1 MIAPEGKIILIPLLL
16 FVLAGTGIQ
25 TYYPSEGLKW
35 INLSF
40 AVLTLFSIYFFRD
53 PQRIPPNNNG
63 FLSPADGTVVQ
74 IIDVED
80 EEIGSAKQISIF
92 LSIFNVH
99 RQRVPLSGKVI
110 SKQYNSGKFLAAFNH
125 KASLDNEQMV
135 VKFETENGKQ
145 YKIKQIAGLIARR
158 IINYMEPEIM
168 VQRGERL
175 GFIRF
180 GSRVDIIVPADF
192 QINVNLGDAV
202 LGNQTII
209 GRFK

>member
-1 MIAPEGKIILIPLLL
+1 MIAPEGKIIIIPLLL

-25 TYYPSEGLKW
+25 AYYPSEGLKW
-35 INLSF
+35 INLAL
-40 AVLTLFSIYFFRD
+40 AVLTLFSLYFFRD

-135 VKFETENGKQ
+135 VTFETENGKQ

-158 IINYMEPEIM
+158 IFNYMEPEFM

-180 GSRVDIIVPADF
+180 GSRIDIIVPADF
-192 QINVNLGDAV
+192 QISVNLGDAV

-209 GRFK
+209 GRF

>member
-25 TYYPSEGLKW
+25 AYYPSEGLKW
-35 INLSF
+35 INLAF
-40 AVLTLFSIYFFRD
+40 AVLTLFSMYFFRD

-63 FLSPADGTVVQ
+63 FLSPTDGKVVQ

-80 EEIGSAKQISIF
+80 EEIGPAKQISIF
-92 LSIFNVH
+92 LSVFNVH

-158 IINYMEPEIM
+158 IFNYMEPEIM

-180 GSRVDIIVPADF
+180 GSRVDIIVPTDF
-192 QINVNLGDAV
+192 QIKVSLGDAV

-209 GRFK
+209 GRF

>member
-1 MIAPEGKIILIPLLL
+1 MIAPEGKIIIIPLLL

-25 TYYPSEGLKW
+25 AYYPSEGLKW
-35 INLSF
+35 INLAF
-40 AVLTLFSIYFFRD
+40 AVLTLFSMYFFRD

-63 FLSPADGTVVQ
+63 FLSPADGKVVQ
-74 IIDVED
+74 IINVED

-125 KASLDNEQMV
+125 KASLDNEQTV
-135 VKFETENGKQ
+135 VTFETEEGKQ

-158 IINYMEPEIM
+158 IFNYMEPEFM

-209 GRFK
+209 GRF